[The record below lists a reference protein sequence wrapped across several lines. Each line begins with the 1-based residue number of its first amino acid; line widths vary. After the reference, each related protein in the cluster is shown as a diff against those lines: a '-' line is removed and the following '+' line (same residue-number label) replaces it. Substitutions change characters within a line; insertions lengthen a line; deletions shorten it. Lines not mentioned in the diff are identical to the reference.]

1 MTKSTQSDLVEIRRI
16 MERSTKFLSL
26 SSMGSV
32 LAGVF
37 ALIGAFLAH
46 RYIYT
51 SNELIYLRLDEGVFS
66 APLLPLWYIAA
77 GVFLGALLVNLFLSY
92 RKSEQQNQRL
102 WSKPARRLLINF
114 LIPFVSGA
122 CFILILFVNGHFTL
136 LSSSTLI
143 FYGISLLNAGNFT
156 FSDIRWFGI
165 SVILVGLVS
174 LLFPGKGLYFWAL
187 GFGGLHIL
195 YGAIMYWKYE
205 RKVNKVA

>member
-26 SSMGSV
+26 SSIGSI

-37 ALIGAFLAH
+37 ALIGAYLAY

-51 SNELIYLRLDEGVFS
+51 SNELIYHQLNEGVLS
-66 APLLPLWYIAA
+66 RPLLPLWYIAL

-92 RKSEQQNQRL
+92 RKSAQQNQTL

-114 LIPFVSGA
+114 LIPLMSGA
-122 CFILILFVNGHFTL
+122 CFVFILFVNGHYTL

-143 FYGISLLNAGNFT
+143 FYGIALLNAGNFT

-174 LLFPGKGLYFWAL
+174 LLFPGMGLYFWAF

-195 YGAIMYWKYE
+195 YGFVMYWKYE
-205 RKVNKVA
+205 RKVK

>member
-26 SSMGSV
+26 SSIGSV

-37 ALIGAFLAH
+37 ALIGAYFAY
-46 RYIYT
+46 RYIYS
-51 SNELIYLRLDEGVFS
+51 SNELIYMHLEEGVFS
-66 APLLPLWYIAA
+66 KPLLPLWYIAA

-122 CFILILFVNGHFTL
+122 CFILVLFVNGHFIL

-143 FYGISLLNAGNFT
+143 FYGIALLNAGNFT

-165 SVILVGLVS
+165 SVIVVGLVS

-187 GFGGLHIL
+187 GFGGLHII
-195 YGAIMYWKYE
+195 YGVVMYWKYE
-205 RKVNKVA
+205 RKENKAA